1 MEQPV
6 TRRPA
11 TAQTC
16 ALLAAAGLCALA
28 SGVHAQPVE
37 PVIAAPADLPVE
49 HPGPPELQA
58 PLYGASAVDNGFPAF
73 VDTLFETAGRDLD
86 AGVADEVLAT
96 VGRMSRG
103 RMATLVAKGQARE
116 VDPFRA
122 KAPGSLPGDAPDYT
136 LDSLTNHRF
145 GSDRVLAV
153 GVSQKLQNFSS
164 LATDVNLRHTT
175 GPLDVQVKVSG
186 NQGLNMAQSM
196 SVTYD
201 STALLDLSQNLEVG
215 MTARGSLG
223 TLGALTPADDQVAGP
238 IARIKLF
245 GNGTNVSA
253 ETGYSFRM
261 RQENDP
267 NLNRFHAK
275 LNLNVKL

>member
-1 MEQPV
+1 MERPV
-6 TRRPA
+6 TRRRA
-11 TAQTC
+11 TALSC
-16 ALLAAAGLCALA
+16 ALLAAMGLCAL
-28 SGVHAQPVE
+28 SAQARAQTVE
-37 PVIAAPADLPVE
+37 QPAPALEDIPVI

-58 PLYGASAVDNGFPAF
+58 PLYPAGAVDEAFPAF
-73 VDTLFETAGRDLD
+73 ADTLLDTVGREID
-86 AGVADEVLAT
+86 AGVADEVLAS
-96 VGRMSRG
+96 VGRASHA
-103 RMATLVAKGQARE
+103 RMATLVAKARAGE

-122 KAPGSLPGDAPDYT
+122 RAPAALPGDAPDAT
-136 LDSLTNHRF
+136 LDSLTNHSF
-145 GSDRVLAV
+145 GSSRFLAV
-153 GVSQKLQNFSS
+153 GVSQKIRGFSS

-196 SVTYD
+196 SVSYD
-201 STALLDLSQNLEVG
+201 SVALLDLSQNLELGVV
-215 MTARGSLG
+215 AKGSLG
-223 TLGALTPADDQVAGP
+223 TLGALTPASDQEAGP
-238 IARIKLF
+238 IARLKLF

-253 ETGYSFRM
+253 ETGYSFRT

>member
-1 MEQPV
+1 
-6 TRRPA
+6 
-11 TAQTC
+11 
-16 ALLAAAGLCALA
+16 LLAAVGLCALSTGA
-28 SGVHAQPVE
+28 RAQGVEQAPALILADI
-37 PVIAAPADLPVE
+37 PVI

-58 PLYGASAVDNGFPAF
+58 PLYPASAVDQAFPAF
-73 VDTLFETAGRDLD
+73 VDTLFDTVGRDLD
-86 AGVADEVLAT
+86 AGVADEVLAS
-96 VGRMSRG
+96 VGRVSQM
-103 RMATLVAKGQARE
+103 RMAMLVAKARAGE

-122 KAPGSLPGDAPDYT
+122 KAPGALPGDAPDYT
-136 LDSLTNHRF
+136 FDSLTNHQF
-145 GSDRVLAV
+145 GSNRFVAV
-153 GVSQKLQNFSS
+153 GISQKVQNFSS

-196 SVTYD
+196 NVTYD
-201 STALLDLSQNLEVG
+201 SIALLDLSQNVELG
-215 MTARGSLG
+215 MVAKGSLG
-223 TLGALTPADDQVAGP
+223 TLGAFTPASDQEAGP

-245 GNGTNVSA
+245 GSGTNVSA
-253 ETGYSFRM
+253 ETGYSFRT

>member
-1 MEQPV
+1 
-6 TRRPA
+6 
-11 TAQTC
+11 
-16 ALLAAAGLCALA
+16 LAAAVLCAPA
-28 SGVHAQPVE
+28 TGAQARGQEPPVAE
-37 PVIAAPADLPVE
+37 AQALVVSPPDHL
-49 HPGPPELQA
+49 GPPELQV
-58 PLYGASAVDNGFPAF
+58 PLFGASAVDDGFPAF
-73 VDTLFETAGRDLD
+73 VDTLVEAVGRGLD
-86 AGVADEVLAT
+86 AAVADEVLASI
-96 VGRMSRG
+96 GRVYRT
-103 RMATLVAKGQARE
+103 RMATLTATAKAGDP
-116 VDPFRA
+116 DPFRA
-122 KAPGSLPGDAPDYT
+122 KAPRSLPGDAPDYT

-153 GVSQKLQNFSS
+153 GVSQKLRGFSS

-186 NQGLNMAQSM
+186 NQGLSMAQPM

-201 STALLDLSQNLEVG
+201 SAALLDLSQNLEVG

-223 TLGALTPADDQVAGP
+223 NLGALAPSTDQEAGP

-253 ETGYSFRM
+253 ETGYTFRT
-261 RQENDP
+261 RQETDP